1 MLDMIDDKTSVE
13 QTNITKNTQ
22 HLDGD
27 MMDKNGGV
35 LATLTTLSASVVE
48 WRELQGKADDKLYSV
63 LDGCLRIVY
72 LCEDEDLKATL
83 LSVCKE
89 KDMKGMDNKGVNLI
103 VSKLVF
109 GSGDKKCYTYAK
121 ALENASKLQLHTE
134 KDKRT
139 LSEYLKS
146 NGGIDAL
153 IRKEAIAISKGYE
166 DERFGT
172 KEHFGENLSDE
183 LFGYLSGL
191 NLMDIDKVKED
202 KVYSGV
208 CDVKIDN
215 DEFMKKFVNK
225 EEREQFVKLKYD
237 YTTKTF
243 HILPFC
249 VSVAD
254 NEYNAINKAY
264 NLHLARMFDGTDMY
278 QRYIALCDKRA
289 EKKKADKAKKDKEMI
304 EELNKF
310 APL

>member
-1 MLDMIDDKTSVE
+1 MLDMIDEKTSVAQTTTTENVE
-13 QTNITKNTQ
+13 QNDSNIFDANE
-22 HLDGD
+22 
-27 MMDKNGGV
+27 GV
-35 LATLTTLSASVVE
+35 LATLEVLGTSVAE
-48 WRELQGKADDKLYSV
+48 WRKLQGKADDKLYSV

-83 LSVCKE
+83 LSVCK
-89 KDMKGMDNKGVNLI
+89 DRGMKGIESKGVHLI

-109 GSGDKKCYTYAK
+109 GSCDKKCYTYAK
-121 ALENASKLQLHTE
+121 ALDNASKLKLNTE

-146 NGGIDAL
+146 SGGIDAL
-153 IRKEAIAISKGYE
+153 IRKEAIAIGKGYE

-172 KEHFGENLSDE
+172 KEHFGENLSTE

-191 NLMDIDKVKED
+191 NLMDRDKVKED

-215 DEFMKKFVNK
+215 DEFMQKFVNK
-225 EEREQFVKLKYD
+225 VETEQFVKLKYD
-237 YTTKTF
+237 YTKKTF

-249 VSVAD
+249 VSVLD

-264 NLHLARMFDGTDMY
+264 NLHLARMFEGTKTY
-278 QRYIALCDKRA
+278 QRYIAHCDKLA
-289 EKKKADKAKKDKEMI
+289 EKMKADKAKKDEEMI
-304 EELNKF
+304 AELNKL

>member
-13 QTNITKNTQ
+13 QTNTTDNIEQN
-22 HLDGD
+22 DSNMFD
-27 MMDKNGGV
+27 ENGGV
-35 LATLTTLSASVVE
+35 LETLTTLSASVVE

-72 LCEDEDLKATL
+72 LCEDKYLKATL

-89 KDMKGMDNKGVNLI
+89 RDMKGMENKGVHLI

-109 GSGDKKCYTYAK
+109 GGGDKKCYTYAK
-121 ALENASKLQLHTE
+121 TLDNASKLKLNTE

-139 LSEYLKS
+139 LSEYLKT

-153 IRKEAIAISKGYE
+153 IRKEAIAIGKGYE

-172 KEHFGENLSDE
+172 KEHFGESLSDE

-202 KVYSGV
+202 KVFSGV

-215 DEFMKKFVNK
+215 DEFMEKFVNK
-225 EEREQFVKLKYD
+225 EETEQFVKLKYD

-243 HILPFC
+243 HILPYC
-249 VSVAD
+249 VSVVD

-264 NLHLARMFDGTDMY
+264 NLHLARMFEGTKMY
-278 QRYIALCDKRA
+278 QKYIAQCDKRS
-289 EKKKADKAKKDKEMI
+289 ERKKAEKAKKEKEMI

>member
-1 MLDMIDDKTSVE
+1 MLDMINEKTSVE
-13 QTNITKNTQ
+13 QTNTTDNTE
-22 HLDGD
+22 LNDSNMFD
-27 MMDKNGGV
+27 ENGGV
-35 LATLTTLSASVVE
+35 LETLTTLSASVVE
-48 WRELQGKADDKLYSV
+48 WRELQCKADDKLYSV
-63 LDGCLRIVY
+63 LDGCLRVMY
-72 LCEDEDLKATL
+72 LCENEDLKATL
-83 LSVCKE
+83 LSVCKD
-89 KDMKGMDNKGVNLI
+89 KDMKGMDNKGVHLI

-109 GSGDKKCYTYAK
+109 GGGDKKCYTYAK
-121 ALENASKLQLHTE
+121 ALDNASKLKLNTE

-139 LSEYLKS
+139 LSEYLKT

-153 IRKEAIAISKGYE
+153 IRKEAIAIGKGYE

-172 KEHFGENLSDE
+172 KEHFGESLSDE

-191 NLMDIDKVKED
+191 NLMDINKVKED

-249 VSVAD
+249 VSVVD

-264 NLHLARMFDGTDMY
+264 NLHLARMFDGTDAY

-289 EKKKADKAKKDKEMI
+289 EKKKAEDKKKEKEMI
-304 EELNKF
+304 EELNKL

>member
-1 MLDMIDDKTSVE
+1 MLDMIAEKTSVE
-13 QTNITKNTQ
+13 QTNTTDNTVQ
-22 HLDGD
+22 NDNIVFD
-27 MMDKNGGV
+27 ANGGV
-35 LATLTTLSASVVE
+35 LETLTTLSASVVE

-89 KDMKGMDNKGVNLI
+89 KDMKGMDNKGVHLI

-109 GSGDKKCYTYAK
+109 GSADKKCYTYAK

-172 KEHFGENLSDE
+172 KEHFGESLSDE

-191 NLMDIDKVKED
+191 NLMDINKVKED

-249 VSVAD
+249 VSVVD

-264 NLHLARMFDGTDMY
+264 NLHLARMFDGTDAY

-289 EKKKADKAKKDKEMI
+289 EKKKAEDKKKEKEMI
-304 EELNKF
+304 EELNKL

>member
-1 MLDMIDDKTSVE
+1 MLDMIAEKTSVE
-13 QTNITKNTQ
+13 QTNTTDNTEQ
-22 HLDGD
+22 NDSNMID
-27 MMDKNGGV
+27 ENGGV
-35 LATLTTLSASVVE
+35 LETLTTLSASVVE
-48 WRELQGKADDKLYSV
+48 WRKLQGKADEKLYSV
-63 LDGCLRIVY
+63 LDGCLRVMY
-72 LCEDEDLKATL
+72 LCEDKDLKATL

-89 KDMKGMDNKGVNLI
+89 RDMKGMENKGVHLI

-109 GSGDKKCYTYAK
+109 GGGDKKCYTYAK
-121 ALENASKLQLHTE
+121 ALDNASKLKLNTE

-139 LSEYLKS
+139 LSEYLKK

-153 IRKEAIAISKGYE
+153 IRKEAIAICKGYE

-172 KEHFGENLSDE
+172 KEHFGESLSDE

-191 NLMDIDKVKED
+191 NLMDINKVKED

-249 VSVAD
+249 VSVVD

-264 NLHLARMFDGTDMY
+264 NLHLARMFDGTDAY

-289 EKKKADKAKKDKEMI
+289 EKKKAEDKKKEKEMI
-304 EELNKF
+304 EELNKL

>member
-1 MLDMIDDKTSVE
+1 MLDMIDEKTSVE
-13 QTNITKNTQ
+13 QTNTTESIEQN
-22 HLDGD
+22 DSNIFD
-27 MMDKNGGV
+27 ANEGV
-35 LATLTTLSASVVE
+35 LATLEVLGTSVVE
-48 WRELQGKADDKLYSV
+48 WRKLQGKADDKLYSV

-72 LCEDEDLKATL
+72 LCEDDDLKETL
-83 LSVCKE
+83 LSVCK
-89 KDMKGMDNKGVNLI
+89 DRGMKGMENKGVHLI

-109 GSGDKKCYTYAK
+109 GGGDKKCYTYAK
-121 ALENASKLQLHTE
+121 ALENASKLKLNTE

-153 IRKEAIAISKGYE
+153 IRKEAIAICKGYE

-172 KEHFGENLSDE
+172 KEHFGESLSDE

-202 KVYSGV
+202 KVFSGV

-215 DEFMKKFVNK
+215 DEFMRKFVNK
-225 EEREQFVKLKYD
+225 EETEQFVKLKYD

-249 VSVAD
+249 VSVLD

-264 NLHLARMFDGTDMY
+264 NLHLARMYEGTKMY
-278 QRYIALCDKRA
+278 QQYIAQCDIRA
-289 EKKKADKAKKDKEMI
+289 ERQKAEKAKKEKEMI